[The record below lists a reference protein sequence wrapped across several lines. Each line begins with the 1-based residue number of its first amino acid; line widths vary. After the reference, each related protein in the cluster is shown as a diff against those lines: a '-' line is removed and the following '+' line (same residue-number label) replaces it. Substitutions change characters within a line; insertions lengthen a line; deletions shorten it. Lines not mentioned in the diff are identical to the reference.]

1 MGIMPF
7 IGMGIFIVILA
18 VGIVVFSYLLI
29 LGAAIGLILFGIF
42 WIYQKLTA
50 RRRLPPPRNPH
61 SGRTIDHD

>member
-7 IGMGIFIVILA
+7 IGMGIFAVLLA

-29 LGAAIGLILFGIF
+29 LGAAVGIILFCVF

-50 RRRLPPPRNPH
+50 SRRPRPP
-61 SGRTIDHD
+61 RTIDHDSN